1 MQPQT
6 LARTMTTA
14 MLLALGLIP
23 ASPADRRAE
32 SACDPPPRS
41 ETLLRN
47 GVAVV
52 YREPDTRASYGD
64 TVRCD
69 LGMGNPIAIDSPPD
83 GSFAFR
89 PPAMALAAHTLGY
102 SVETLDNDSNAYTV
116 VWVVDVRKDR
126 GLAQPQ
132 RRRVETDS
140 KVGSLVVRPRGA
152 VAWITCRT
160 AAESTGKFR
169 RACSRPGAFD
179 RVYRWPAGRKR
190 PELLD
195 RGRTIDPSS
204 LRRRGGV
211 ISWRRGGRTRRAR
224 LSDG

>member
-1 MQPQT
+1 MM
-6 LARTMTTA
+6 ASGA
-14 MLLALGLIP
+14 LLALAVVSAAP
-23 ASPADRRAE
+23 ARSRAE

-52 YREPDTRASYGD
+52 YREPDTRASYGY

-69 LGMGNPIAIDSPPD
+69 LGMGNPLAIDSPPD

-89 PPAMALAAHTLGY
+89 PPAMALAAHKLGY
-102 SVETLDNDSNAYTV
+102 SVETLDNDSNAYTTV
-116 VWVVDVRKDR
+116 EVVDVRKPV
-126 GLAQPQ
+126 GLDQPEA
-132 RRRVETDS
+132 RRVVTDS

-152 VAWITCRT
+152 VAWITCS
-160 AAESTGKFR
+160 AAPESTGKFR

-179 RVYRWPAGRKR
+179 RVYRWPAGRKT

-211 ISWRRGGRTRRAR
+211 ISWRHGGRIRSAR